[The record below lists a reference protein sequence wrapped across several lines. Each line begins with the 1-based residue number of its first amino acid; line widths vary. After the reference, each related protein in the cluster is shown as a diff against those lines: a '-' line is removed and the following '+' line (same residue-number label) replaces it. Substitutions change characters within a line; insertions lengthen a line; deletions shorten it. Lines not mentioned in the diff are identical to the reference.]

1 MSNRKGFTLL
11 EILIVLV
18 ILAVLAGLAVP
29 SYISAVEKQRK
40 QEAISNLGAVRSS
53 QQRYFATH
61 NNYAHNTYADLDFDP
76 TAAMAGN
83 VVHFTYGTPQTTAA
97 AVYSVTATR
106 NAVQAPPVTVAPAGY
121 TVTINQDGSIN
132 SQF

>member
-1 MSNRKGFTLL
+1 MRNKKGFTLL

-29 SYISAVEKQRK
+29 AYISAVEKQRK

-61 NNYAHNTYADLDFDP
+61 NNYAHATYTDLDFDP
-76 TAAMAGN
+76 TLTMAGN
-83 VVHFTYGTPQTTAA
+83 VVHFTYANPTTTSGTAYTVIA
-97 AVYSVTATR
+97 SR
-106 NAVQAPPVTVAPAGY
+106 NGVDRPGNVGPY
-121 TVTINQDGSIN
+121 TVTINQDGTITST
-132 SQF
+132 F